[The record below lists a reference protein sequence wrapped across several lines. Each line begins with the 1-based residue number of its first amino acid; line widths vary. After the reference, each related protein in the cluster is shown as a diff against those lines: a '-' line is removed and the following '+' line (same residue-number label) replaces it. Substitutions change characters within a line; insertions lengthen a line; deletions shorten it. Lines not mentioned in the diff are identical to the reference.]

1 MPKNVLPEAARV
13 LPKAGQAIWMKAF
26 NQALDEG
33 QSERDA
39 SKIAWA
45 AVKRA
50 GYSKN
55 SEGKWG
61 KSMDADF
68 VLNEDDTFVFGAPIM
83 KVDVQERIVEGF
95 ATLNN
100 VDQAGDLID
109 ADASVEAFSD
119 WFGNIR
125 EMHQKV
131 AVGKA
136 IDWRP
141 DVYIDPET
149 GEEYNGIWVRA
160 KISKGAEDTWQ
171 KVLDGTLS
179 GFSIGGAT
187 LEKQRDVYKSAEGVK
202 NIWRITKY
210 KLTELSLV
218 DSPCNRLA
226 KITLIKSADGED
238 VEVDDTVADGEIEKA
253 FNGETGEFVDLS
265 PAMKGVISAIE
276 SWRDEAIAN
285 KADGVAARA
294 SELLNDLRRSCRW
307 EEEDAKR
314 HSEQA
319 EVIKSEEEGVEM
331 AKNDEILQENAN
343 SDITNVELTEQEKSL
358 FRKFIDFVTG
368 STETPAEGVESG
380 GTENNEEGETP
391 EMTTENATETTE
403 EETEVVEET
412 TEKSVDEN
420 EKFSEIG
427 ESLSKIAEALEKVAT
442 ADAVESVK
450 TELKSE
456 LDALVERVTALENG
470 GAVKKS
476 GEDAGNSG
484 EKIEKSDEGFWSGS
498 LLPEFLVK

>member
-13 LPKAGQAIWMKAF
+13 LPKAGQSVWMKAF

-33 QSERDA
+33 QSETEA

-55 SEGKWG
+55 SNGKWG
-61 KSMDADF
+61 KSMDTDF
-68 VLNEDDTFVFGAPIM
+68 VLNEEDDTFVFGAPIM
-83 KVDVQERIVEGF
+83 KIDVQKRIVEGF

-100 VDQAGDLID
+100 VDQAGDLVD
-109 ADASVEAFSD
+109 LDASVEAFSD

-125 EMHQKV
+125 EMHQKI

-136 IDWRP
+136 IDWKT
-141 DVYIDPET
+141 DVYTDPET

-187 LEKQRDVYKSAEGVK
+187 LEKQRDILKTAEGVK

-218 DSPCNRLA
+218 DNPCNRLA

-253 FNGETGEFVDLS
+253 YNGETGEFVDLT
-265 PAMKGVISAIE
+265 PAMKGVISAVE
-276 SWRDEAIAN
+276 AWRDEAIAN
-285 KADGVAARA
+285 NADSVVARA
-294 SELLNDLRRSCRW
+294 SEMLCDLRSSCRW
-307 EEEDAKR
+307 EAEDAKY
-314 HSEQA
+314 HA
-319 EVIKSEEEGVEM
+319 EKAEKSDDKGVNM
-331 AKNDEILQENAN
+331 KKNDETLHENAN

-368 STETPAEGVESG
+368 NPETPAEDVESG
-380 GTENNEEGETP
+380 GAENNEEGETP
-391 EMTTENATETTE
+391 EMTNEDVTKA
-403 EETEVVEET
+403 
-412 TEKSVDEN
+412 VDEAIEAVKEEITKSAD
-420 EKFSEIG
+420 EKLGQIG
-427 ESLSKIAEALEKVAT
+427 ESLVKITEALEKVAT
-442 ADAVESVK
+442 AEAVETVK

-456 LDALVERVTALENG
+456 LDALVERVEALENG

-498 LLPEFLVK
+498 LLPEYLVK